1 MLYVSARAASAAGRL
16 IRGRLDFRSPSG
28 DTHSHSHDVPAPSA
42 RTPLAS
48 ALPRRGPRVA
58 KKTLIIDGRWTVV
71 GSTNFDNRSF
81 RLNDEVNL
89 ATLDSDFAE
98 KVTKIFMN
106 DIADSR
112 LITYE
117 DWRRRSILERAQEM
131 FGRLI
136 ERQQ

>member
-1 MLYVSARAASAAGRL
+1 
-16 IRGRLDFRSPSG
+16 
-28 DTHSHSHDVPAPSA
+28 
-42 RTPLAS
+42 
-48 ALPRRGPRVA
+48 
-58 KKTLIIDGRWTVV
+58 
-71 GSTNFDNRSF
+71 
-81 RLNDEVNL
+81 LNDEVNL
-89 ATLDSDFAE
+89 AALDSDFAE

-117 DWRRRSILERAQEM
+117 DWRRRSIFERVQEM